1 MWGLQGEELR
11 SQEHCG
17 LTPSLLSAEDRGLSC
32 LRPPAICDTELHR
45 MPTWLHLPD
54 ANKESHPP
62 GSDTQRGS
70 DQFCWKPR
78 SLVAAKDAC
87 TILLYPSVSFS
98 SYVTGHVWRVKLQ
111 TQSQRP
117 GARARMCE
125 CVCARCIAAG
135 GGAGRHASGGAGE
148 SLACIPL
155 GRKES
160 SESAVPALSSFL
172 RPSSLPSLWLKA
184 LRVLP
189 KSVPREM
196 PSWPRDS
203 VTRFSSELRS

>member
-1 MWGLQGEELR
+1 MWTPAGLAELCEHQKKAGSSGTQAHWGADTSWTIRVQSVGTTGGEELR

-45 MPTWLHLPD
+45 MPTWLPLPD

-87 TILLYPSVSFS
+87 TILLSPSVSFS
-98 SYVTGHVWRVKLQ
+98 SYVTGHMWRVKLQ

-117 GARARMCE
+117 GARAH
-125 CVCARCIAAG
+125 V
-135 GGAGRHASGGAGE
+135 
-148 SLACIPL
+148 
-155 GRKES
+155 
-160 SESAVPALSSFL
+160 
-172 RPSSLPSLWLKA
+172 
-184 LRVLP
+184 
-189 KSVPREM
+189 
-196 PSWPRDS
+196 
-203 VTRFSSELRS
+203 